1 MVLTLSQAIIRFQE
15 NEERLDVF
23 TNGGQTDTFTTSE
36 GDVVPSLQKFIKDKD
51 AQIET
56 LYEVAQTS
64 MFTRVLDRATLKG
77 LNTESFV
84 LAFLDETGREGM
96 FKWMEGDFSTE
107 IAADT
112 LEGVYVKATA
122 VSATLGAWVRQ
133 GQPVLS
139 NFGGSPDTNSAA
151 AATAMAALLGKVVIG
166 PGTHLFTTATISV
179 PVLFMDGAS
188 VTVNSPNTLTL
199 ASRIESSRQHIFRG
213 TGLVA
218 LQFTGGSDPEGED
231 CRNTH
236 VSWWGVFPSGD
247 VQTAAIQRALNAYS
261 TQGREGIIDFDNGSY
276 RIDGKLTIPRGV
288 HLRGCGT
295 RRTIFDLV
303 GQGYTAMEA
312 AGDAVKITGI
322 QFEQPAGMESS
333 RTGILI
339 DLLDWNGCVVDDIW
353 LWGTHIGIKSSGND
367 CRITRIAGRYDYG
380 SAPGA
385 NSALVWLAGGARI
398 MLDDLSVS
406 GQLYGPESIVLIGKG
421 NASTMSMIDI
431 NNVMTTEQSI
441 PVNVVA
447 DTANVSMVSVNGVIH
462 AGSTGETIDALVKL
476 VTSGSAAISAVNING
491 LVANSIASALVAI
504 IQGSSAST
512 YYVTI
517 GSGVIYGS
525 TGSGVSLTRTNGTLN
540 YVTIGSDVNAIVR
553 ATPVLMTGTM
563 SNILGADGGGGF
575 RAPQATST
583 EIASSSSD
591 INQKNKYAGKIIFDS
606 TNIRLMVAAGGAATS
621 PWRVCDNSA
630 SVTPS

>member
-1 MVLTLSQAIIRFQE
+1 MVLTPSQAIIRFQE

-107 IAADT
+107 VAADT

-139 NFGGSPDTNSAA
+139 NFGGSPDANSAA
-151 AATAMAALLGKVVIG
+151 AATAMAALLGKVIIG

-339 DLLDWNGCVVDDIW
+339 DLLDWNGCVVDDVW

-367 CRITRIAGRYDYG
+367 CRITRISGRYDYG

-421 NASTMSMIDI
+421 NAAAMSMIDI

-441 PVNVVA
+441 PVNIVA
-447 DTANVSMVSVNGVIH
+447 DTANISMVSVNGVIH

-491 LVANSIASALVAI
+491 LVANDIASALVAI

-525 TGSGVSLTRTNGTLN
+525 TGSGVSLTRTNGTLS

-575 RAPQATST
+575 RAPHATSA

-606 TNIRLMVAAGGAATS
+606 TNTRLMVAAGGAATS
-621 PWRVCDNSA
+621 TWRVCDNSA

>member
-1 MVLTLSQAIIRFQE
+1 MVLTPSQAIIRFQE

-107 IAADT
+107 VAADT

-139 NFGGSPDTNSAA
+139 NFGGSPDANSAA

-339 DLLDWNGCVVDDIW
+339 DLLDWNGCVVDDVW

-367 CRITRIAGRYDYG
+367 CRITRISGRYDYG

-421 NASTMSMIDI
+421 NAAAMSMIDI

-441 PVNVVA
+441 PVNIVA
-447 DTANVSMVSVNGVIH
+447 DTANISMVSVNGVIH

-491 LVANSIASALVAI
+491 LVANAIALALVAI

-525 TGSGVSLTRTNGTLN
+525 TGSGVSLTRTNGTLS

-606 TNIRLMVAAGGAATS
+606 TNTRLMVAAGGAATS
-621 PWRVCDNSA
+621 TWRVCDNSA